1 MGTEDKMAEIRNHE
15 GKLNAAGKRFALIV
29 SRYNEFFS
37 SRLLSGAEDCLLRH
51 GAVAEDV
58 EVFRVPGSFEIP
70 LVAKKVAQ
78 TGKFHAIICLGT
90 VLRGQTPHFE
100 FVASEVAK
108 GVARVNL
115 DTGVPTIFGVIT
127 AETIEQAVDRAGA
140 RAGNR
145 GAEAA
150 LAAIEMASLM
160 EGLPGD

>member
-1 MGTEDKMAEIRNHE
+1 MAEMKKHE

-37 SRLLSGAEDCLLRH
+37 GRLLSGAEDCLLRH
-51 GAVAEDV
+51 GASPEDL

-78 TGKFHAIICLGT
+78 SGDFHAIICLGA
-90 VLRGQTPHFE
+90 VLRGQTPHFD

-108 GVARVNL
+108 GISRVNM

-127 AETIEQAVDRAGA
+127 TDTVEQAVDRAGA

-145 GAEAA
+145 GADAA
-150 LAAIEMASLM
+150 LAAIEMANLL
-160 EGLPGD
+160 EGMSAG

>member
-1 MGTEDKMAEIRNHE
+1 MGETKEHE

-37 SRLLSGAEDCLLRH
+37 GRLLSGAEDCLLRH
-51 GAVAEDV
+51 GASPEDL

-70 LVAKKVAQ
+70 LVAQKVAQ
-78 TGKFHAIICLGT
+78 SGDFHAIICLGA
-90 VLRGQTPHFE
+90 VLRGQTPHFD

-108 GVARVNL
+108 GISRVNM

-127 AETIEQAVDRAGA
+127 TDTVEQAVDRAGA

-145 GAEAA
+145 GADAA
-150 LAAIEMASLM
+150 LAAIEMANLL
-160 EGLPGD
+160 EGMSAG